1 MRALALLILL
11 FGPVL
16 SVPAAAGLSTWRVL
30 RGQPYAEA
38 YALAAGAAA
47 ALAVLALL
55 RRRGLLREVTVLV
68 LSVFWTGWL
77 WFALTDP
84 RYDWTRAPALRAP
97 DSLERIPLLV
107 IVLVYLTLYV
117 LAEEARPR
125 RIS

>member
-1 MRALALLILL
+1 MRALAVLILL

-16 SVPAAAGLSTWRVL
+16 SAPVAVGLWTWRL
-30 RGQPYAEA
+30 LQGQPHAEA
-38 YALAAGAAA
+38 YALAAAAAA
-47 ALAVLALL
+47 ALAALALL

-68 LSVFWTGWL
+68 LSVFWAGWL

-84 RYDWTRAPALRAP
+84 RYDWTRAPALRMP
-97 DSLERIPLLV
+97 DSLERLPLLV

-117 LAEEARPR
+117 LAEETRPR